1 MTQDQTQEKK
11 MSIDN
16 ETPEAWNALKKT
28 RLDFHGNKIISGD
41 VPFEWGGDSEDNN
54 VKETSKDSKFQVQW
68 HDDEDVLNEHPVFGE
83 TFDVHP
89 ASVREDMVNSPS
101 HYTQGSIE
109 CIDAMQAMLSEEE
122 FIGFLRGNS
131 FKYRWRM
138 RDKRQAVQDLRKA
151 QWYEK
156 RLKDIFEKMSTPNA
170 V

>member
-1 MTQDQTQEKK
+1 MTQDQTQKK
-11 MSIDN
+11 NMSIDN
-16 ETPEAWNALKKT
+16 EKPEAWNALK
-28 RLDFHGNKIISGD
+28 RHGWDFHANNTVTGD
-41 VPFEWGGDSEDNN
+41 VPFEWEWDSEDNN
-54 VKETSKDSKFQVQW
+54 VKETSKYSKFQVQW
-68 HDDEDVLNEHPVFGE
+68 HDDEDVVNEHPFFKE

-89 ASVREDMVNSPS
+89 DAVKEDMVNSPS

>member
-1 MTQDQTQEKK
+1 MTQDQTQKK
-11 MSIDN
+11 NMSIDDI
-16 ETPEAWNALKKT
+16 T
-28 RLDFHGNKIISGD
+28 
-41 VPFEWGGDSEDNN
+41 
-54 VKETSKDSKFQVQW
+54 KEQWDTLRAKEIGRDSKFQVQW
-68 HDDEDVLNEHPVFGE
+68 LDDEEEEDVPNEHPVFGE
-83 TFDVHP
+83 TFDVHHAP
-89 ASVREDMVNSPS
+89 VKEDMVNSPS

-156 RLKDIFEKMSTPNA
+156 RLKDIFEKMSIPNA

>member
-1 MTQDQTQEKK
+1 MLRKQV
-11 MSIDN
+11 
-16 ETPEAWNALKKT
+16 KT
-28 RLDFHGNKIISGD
+28 LCSP
-41 VPFEWGGDSEDNN
+41 VYN
-54 VKETSKDSKFQVQW
+54 VKDCF
-68 HDDEDVLNEHPVFGE
+68 
-83 TFDVHP
+83 
-89 ASVREDMVNSPS
+89 
-101 HYTQGSIE
+101 
-109 CIDAMQAMLSEEE
+109 DAMQAMLSEEE

>member
-1 MTQDQTQEKK
+1 MTQDQTQKK
-11 MSIDN
+11 NMSIDDITK
-16 ETPEAWNALKKT
+16 EQWDTLRVRE
-28 RLDFHGNKIISGD
+28 
-41 VPFEWGGDSEDNN
+41 N
-54 VKETSKDSKFQVQW
+54 VSDYVVRDSKFQVQW
-68 HDDEDVLNEHPVFGE
+68 LDDEEEEEDVPNEHPVFGE
-83 TFDVHP
+83 TFDVHHAP
-89 ASVREDMVNSPS
+89 VKEDMVNSPS

-156 RLKDIFEKMSTPNA
+156 RLKDMFEKMSIPNA

>member
-1 MTQDQTQEKK
+1 MTQEQTQKK
-11 MSIDN
+11 NMSIDN
-16 ETPEAWNALKKT
+16 EKPEAWNALKKT
-28 RLDFHGNKIISGD
+28 RLDFDGNKIIRGD
-41 VPFEWGGDSEDNN
+41 VPFEWEWDSEDNN
-54 VKETSKDSKFQVQW
+54 VKETSEYSKFQVQW

-89 ASVREDMVNSPS
+89 APVKEDMVNSPS

-151 QWYEK
+151 QWYEN

>member
-1 MTQDQTQEKK
+1 MTQDQTQKK
-11 MSIDN
+11 NMSIDDI
-16 ETPEAWNALKKT
+16 T
-28 RLDFHGNKIISGD
+28 
-41 VPFEWGGDSEDNN
+41 
-54 VKETSKDSKFQVQW
+54 KEQWDTLRAKEIGRDSKFQVQW
-68 HDDEDVLNEHPVFGE
+68 LDDEEEEDVPNEHPVFNNP
-83 TFDVHP
+83 V
-89 ASVREDMVNSPS
+89 DMVNSPP
-101 HYTQGSIE
+101 HYTQGGIE

-156 RLKDIFEKMSTPNA
+156 RLKDIFEKMSIPNA